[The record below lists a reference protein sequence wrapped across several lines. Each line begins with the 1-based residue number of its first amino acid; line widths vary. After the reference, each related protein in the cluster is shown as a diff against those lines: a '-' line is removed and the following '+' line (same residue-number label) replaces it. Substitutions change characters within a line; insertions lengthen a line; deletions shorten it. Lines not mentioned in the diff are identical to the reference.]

1 MTTPPLQV
9 FEFDV
14 VTVDARGR
22 KASRRR
28 SQARYFTEDLGS
40 GVTLEAISIPGGEF
54 VMGSTNEEAGAY
66 ERPHHKVTLE
76 PFFMGKYQVTQAQ
89 WRAVAALPK
98 SNRHLD
104 TDPSWFKD
112 PPSSR
117 GSRPVEQVSW
127 YDAVEFCER
136 LSRKTGREYRLPS
149 EAEWEYACQAGT
161 NAPFHCGETIT
172 TDLANYNG
180 DHYGSGPEG
189 EYRQET
195 TTVGSF
201 PPNVFG
207 LCDMHGNVWEWCAD
221 FWHQEYTD
229 APTDGSVW
237 LEGGDRLHRPGR
249 GGSWLND
256 PRYCRSACR
265 RPNEADSR
273 YNCLGFRVV
282 CVF

>member
-14 VTVDARGR
+14 VTVDTRGR
-22 KASRRR
+22 ETERRG

-40 GVTLEAISIPGGEF
+40 GVTIDVIAIPGGEF
-54 VMGSTNEEAGAY
+54 VMGSTQGDVGAY
-66 ERPHHKVTLE
+66 ERPAHKVTLE

-89 WRAVAALPK
+89 WRAVAVLPQI
-98 SNRHLD
+98 NRHLD
-104 TDPSWFKD
+104 TEPSCFKD
-112 PPSSR
+112 P
-117 GSRPVEQVSW
+117 SRPVEQVSW

-149 EAEWEYACQAGT
+149 EAEWEYACRGGMNTQ
-161 NAPFHCGETIT
+161 FYFGETIT

-180 DHYGSGPEG
+180 DCYDSEPEG
-189 EYRQET
+189 EDRQET

-201 PPNVFG
+201 PANAFG
-207 LCDMHGNVWEWCAD
+207 LYDMHGNVWEWCAD
-221 FWHQEYTD
+221 FWHHEYTN
-229 APTDGSVW
+229 ALTDGSAW
-237 LEGGDRLHRPGR
+237 LIGGDKLNRPAR

-256 PRYCRSACR
+256 PKYCRSACR
-265 RPNEADSR
+265 RPNELDSK

-282 CVF
+282 CGG